1 MSLSKVNPKYI
12 QLTNHILLLFVAI
25 LFFDFARNWGQVM
38 MALGSCVAV
47 DVICFRFWGKGRF
60 IWSERVSSALIT
72 GLALLLVVRTPYAWI
87 YGALGVFSI
96 FSKVAFRSPTTG
108 SHIFNPSNF
117 GIATGLILWGNHITF
132 IPDQFSTMSYS
143 IFQTAA
149 LGIMVTV
156 MARRWLVSFTYLG
169 IQALMAVILEMPKI
183 IVIGSELGVAGLL
196 STFFMITDPRTSPES
211 WRQQMAFGGLIGLMA
226 LFLKGEGIMLPQFF
240 ALFVVSPCWHLG
252 AYLLGGLP
260 LQPHLNRGK

>member
-1 MSLSKVNPKYI
+1 MSLLKINPKYI

-25 LFFDFARNWGQVM
+25 LFFDFARNWTQVM
-38 MALGSCVAV
+38 LALGSCVAA
-47 DVICFRFWGKGRF
+47 DFLSFRIWGKGRF
-60 IWSERVSSALIT
+60 VWNERLSSALIT
-72 GLALLLVVRTPYAWI
+72 GLALLLVVRTPYSWI

-96 FSKVAFRSPTTG
+96 LSKVAFRSPATG

-149 LGIMVTV
+149 LGILVTI

-169 IQALMAVILEMPKI
+169 VQALMAIVLEMPKI

-196 STFFMITDPRTSPES
+196 STFFMITDPRTSPEG
-211 WRQQMAFGGLIGLMA
+211 WKQQMAFGGLIGLTA
-226 LFLKGEGIMLPQFF
+226 LFLKGEGVMLPQFF
-240 ALFVVSPCWHLG
+240 ALFLVAPCWHLG
-252 AYLLGGLP
+252 LHLFRGLT